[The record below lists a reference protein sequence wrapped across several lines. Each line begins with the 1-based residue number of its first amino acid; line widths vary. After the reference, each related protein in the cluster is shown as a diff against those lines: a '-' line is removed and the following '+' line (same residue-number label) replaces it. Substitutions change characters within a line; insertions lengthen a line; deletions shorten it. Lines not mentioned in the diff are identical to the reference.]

1 MAKVKCIYGAPCSG
15 KSTYVKEN
23 AGKNDIV
30 WDFDDIRSMV
40 TLSDKHNTD
49 STDAQNTII
58 KQMRYSFAK
67 NASKNESDQAWFIV
81 TNPTDKVRELLG
93 EDAEYIEMEVS
104 EQECLDRLEKDDSRK
119 DKNLFKSLIHDYF
132 EKKEEKSKVLIK
144 EKKMSTK
151 SMETRTF
158 LGAVE
163 SRERDNGDIQ
173 IAGMPVVFNQATD
186 IGGFWE
192 ETIAADSIDEKTLR
206 DVRLLVNHDMSGI
219 PLARSRRN
227 TSNSTMRLSIEKN
240 GIEMVADL
248 DQKNPKAIELN
259 SAIER
264 GDISGMSFAF
274 LVDRDEWEDLDSD
287 YPKRTITHIAE
298 IYEVSAVTWPA
309 YEQTSISSR
318 SLESGQKSLAD
329 ARAAL
334 ESARQKSKKIADLNQ
349 RLKEINHD

>member
-1 MAKVKCIYGAPCSG
+1 M
-15 KSTYVKEN
+15 KE
-23 AGKNDIV
+23 
-30 WDFDDIRSMV
+30 
-40 TLSDKHNTD
+40 
-49 STDAQNTII
+49 
-58 KQMRYSFAK
+58 
-67 NASKNESDQAWFIV
+67 
-81 TNPTDKVRELLG
+81 
-93 EDAEYIEMEVS
+93 
-104 EQECLDRLEKDDSRK
+104 
-119 DKNLFKSLIHDYF
+119 
-132 EKKEEKSKVLIK
+132 
-144 EKKMSTK
+144 
-151 SMETRTF
+151 METRTF

-206 DVRLLVNHDMSGI
+206 DVRLLVNHDISGI

-274 LVDRDEWEDLDSD
+274 LVDGDEWEDLDSD

>member
-1 MAKVKCIYGAPCSG
+1 M
-15 KSTYVKEN
+15 KE
-23 AGKNDIV
+23 
-30 WDFDDIRSMV
+30 
-40 TLSDKHNTD
+40 
-49 STDAQNTII
+49 
-58 KQMRYSFAK
+58 
-67 NASKNESDQAWFIV
+67 
-81 TNPTDKVRELLG
+81 
-93 EDAEYIEMEVS
+93 
-104 EQECLDRLEKDDSRK
+104 
-119 DKNLFKSLIHDYF
+119 
-132 EKKEEKSKVLIK
+132 
-144 EKKMSTK
+144 
-151 SMETRTF
+151 METRTF

-163 SRERDNGDIQ
+163 SREKDNGDIQ

-192 ETIAADSIDEKTLR
+192 EKIAADSIDEKTLR
-206 DVRLLVNHDMSGI
+206 DVRLLVNHDMTGI

-274 LVDRDEWEDLDSD
+274 LVDGDEWEDLDSD

-334 ESARQKSKKIADLNQ
+334 ESARQKSRKIADLNQ